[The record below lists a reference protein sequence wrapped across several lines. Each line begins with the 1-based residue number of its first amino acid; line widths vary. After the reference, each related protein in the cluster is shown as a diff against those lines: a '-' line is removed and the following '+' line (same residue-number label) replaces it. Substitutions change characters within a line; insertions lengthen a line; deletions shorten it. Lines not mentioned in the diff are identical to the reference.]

1 MHVKIHVY
9 PFKRSVFAHNGFVCI
24 DNYDACPAI
33 M

>member
-9 PFKRSVFAHNGFVCI
+9 PFKRSVFAPNRFLYI